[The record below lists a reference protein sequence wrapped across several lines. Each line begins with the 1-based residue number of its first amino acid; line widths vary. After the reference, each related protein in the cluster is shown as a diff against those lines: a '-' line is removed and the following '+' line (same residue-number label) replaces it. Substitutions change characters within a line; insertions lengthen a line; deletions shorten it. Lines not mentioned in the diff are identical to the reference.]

1 MCIRD
6 RFHDECAVFGIYG
19 HKEAANLGERI
30 DDPVQQ
36 RIRPRMGDE
45 MDNDFRVG
53 RRLKNSAIGFQFTA
67 KHGGIDQ
74 IPIVR
79 HGEVTEGKID
89 AQGLHIL
96 EACPARSGIAVVP
109 DRHRA
114 GQTCQ
119 GLLRKNICNKAL
131 TLFDIRCV

>member
-1 MCIRD
+1 M
-6 RFHDECAVFGIYG
+6 GIARGDNALIG
-19 HKEAANLGERI
+19 HQNHWKCAANLGERI

-79 HGEVTEGKID
+79 HGEVTEGIR
-89 AQGLHIL
+89 
-96 EACPARSGIAVVP
+96 RS
-109 DRHRA
+109 RA
-114 GQTCQ
+114 
-119 GLLRKNICNKAL
+119 AHS
-131 TLFDIRCV
+131 